1 MRARQLL
8 PLGVVV
14 LALAGLAWWALDRQA
29 PSDAAVSGEAL
40 PGFAARVEALER
52 IEVRGAGDA
61 ALVTLVRTDGR
72 WEVSER
78 AGWPANEREI
88 SRALFRLGEAQRV
101 EAKTNNPAL
110 HARLGVEDVA
120 KPEAKGAELRFIGG
134 GEPMALVVGNNHPVL
149 GGSYARLAGD
159 PQAWLLDEDLAPAR
173 DPAAWL
179 DRRLVDLPLARIERV
194 RMAPAKGRD
203 FRLVRGDGGFALD
216 GAARA
221 SDAATATAGTV
232 EQLALDDFA
241 ADDGTPA
248 AAQTAVFE
256 SVDGVTLTVASWQ
269 DERGLWARLSVAL
282 DADVALA
289 WFAKADET
297 ADSPA
302 ERLAALEAQ
311 VAQWRAAFEGRR
323 FLLPPHKAANL
334 VKSRDDFL
342 ESP

>member
-8 PLGVVV
+8 PLGVLV

>member
-8 PLGVVV
+8 PIGVAV

-29 PSDAAVSGEAL
+29 PSDAAVAGEAL
-40 PGFAARVEALER
+40 PGFAARIPALER
-52 IEVRGAGDA
+52 IEVRGAGGA
-61 ALVTLVRTDGR
+61 ALVTLVRANGR
-72 WEVSER
+72 WEISER
-78 AGWPANEREI
+78 PGWPANEREI
-88 SRALFRLGEAQRV
+88 SRALYRLGQAQRV
-101 EAKTNNPAL
+101 EAKTDNPAL
-110 HARLGVEDVA
+110 HARLGVEDIA
-120 KPEAKGAELRFIGG
+120 KSDAKGAELRLIGG

-149 GGSYARLAGD
+149 GGSYARLAGE

-194 RMAPAKGRD
+194 RIVPAKGRD
-203 FRLVRGDGGFALD
+203 FRLVRGEGGFALD

-221 SDAATATAGTV
+221 SDAATATAATV

-241 ADDGTPA
+241 ADDGAPA

-256 SVDGVTLTVASWQ
+256 SVDGVTLTLATWQ

-297 ADSPA
+297 ADPP
-302 ERLAALEAQ
+302 EQRLAALEAQ
-311 VAQWRAAFEGRR
+311 VAQWRGAFEGRR

-334 VKSRDDFL
+334 VKSRDDYR

>member
-8 PLGVVV
+8 PWGVAV

-29 PSDAAVSGEAL
+29 PSDAAVAGEAL
-40 PGFAARVEALER
+40 PGFAARIEALER
-52 IEVRGAGDA
+52 IEVRGAGNA
-61 ALVTLVRTDGR
+61 ALVTLVRANGR
-72 WEVSER
+72 WEVLER

-101 EAKTNNPAL
+101 EPKTNNPAL
-110 HARLGVEDVA
+110 HARLGVEDIS
-120 KPEAKGAELRFIGG
+120 KPDAKGAELRFIGG
-134 GEPMALVVGNNHPVL
+134 GEPMALVVGSNHPVL

-179 DRRLVDLPLARIERV
+179 DRRLADLPLARIERV
-194 RMAPAKGRD
+194 RVSPASGRG
-203 FRLVRGDGGFALD
+203 FLLVRRDGGFALD
-216 GAARA
+216 GAASG

-241 ADDGTPA
+241 ADDGTPPA
-248 AAQTAVFE
+248 KQTAVFE
-256 SVDGVTLTVASWQ
+256 SVDGVSLTVASWQ
-269 DERGLWARLSVAL
+269 DERGVWARLSVAL
-282 DADVALA
+282 DREAALA

-297 ADSPA
+297 ADPP
-302 ERLAALEAQ
+302 EQRLAALEAQ
-311 VAQWRAAFEGRR
+311 LAEWREDFSGRR

-334 VKSRDDFL
+334 IKSRDDYL